1 MATTKLQT
9 RILNKISTWTEWESV
24 KTTFKP
30 LRGEICIVEI
40 PSGTSSTGLTP
51 PATGIKV
58 GDGQHVFG
66 ELPWIQA
73 VAGDVTAWCK
83 ENMADFDKFKA
94 QVAAA
99 VADSEGGLQDAID
112 GLGQRITNLEATVNT
127 GDNSNAKLR
136 QAITAVD
143 GKADANAQNIT
154 GLTSTKADKTQVATD
169 IATAK
174 TAVLGQKDGADFN
187 GTVMGAYD
195 AAATAKDAADAAS
208 EAAGKALTDAKAY
221 TDGKVTDILGKNDDN
236 SNFVGTVKGA
246 YAAAAS
252 AQGKADTN
260 AQDIVD
266 IKQDIVDINALLGGE
281 GNQSVSARLE
291 ALEEASED
299 HAGKIQDNTD
309 AIGAEKER
317 AEGVEAGFETRIATM
332 ENFWKAADDPVGT
345 IDKLSEIVDYISKDT
360 TGAIDMAKDIEA
372 NTKAIEDEVD
382 RAEKAE
388 ADLQDAID
396 ALYGDAVVG
405 TDTLGTVKDLAEEAK
420 QAASDNLNTAKG
432 YTDQEVG
439 KVLGKEG
446 DAATVKT
453 VYGAHAAAAAASAA
467 AATADGKAVAAQGAA
482 DAAQDDA
489 DAANTAISKLLGS
502 SVSEA
507 NGKISTISFAD
518 GKLTATRKDIVMAD
532 MSATEVFIF
541 DCGSATV
548 NAANLTV

>member
-24 KTTFKP
+24 KSTFKP

-40 PSGTSSTGLTP
+40 PSGTSATGLTP

-58 GDGQHVFG
+58 GDGQHFFG

-73 VAGDVTAWCK
+73 IAGDVTAWCK

-112 GLGQRITNLEATVNT
+112 GLGQRVTNLETTVNT

-136 QAITAVD
+136 QAITDVN
-143 GKADANAQNIT
+143 GIVSGHTTELGQLTAN
-154 GLTSTKADKTQVATD
+154 KADKTQVATD

-174 TAVLGQKDGADFN
+174 SAVLGQKDGADFN

-208 EAAGKALTDAKAY
+208 AAAAQALTDAKAY
-221 TDGKVTDILGKNDDN
+221 TDQKATAILGQEGYT
-236 SNFVGTVKGA
+236 GTVKGA
-246 YAAAAS
+246 YEAAAA

-260 AQDIVD
+260 AGDIAD
-266 IKQDIVDINALLGGE
+266 IKQDIVDINNLLGGAD
-281 GNQSVSARLE
+281 GNSVNDRLT
-291 ALEEASED
+291 ALETND
-299 HAGKIQDNTD
+299 GTQDGKIQDNTD
-309 AIGAEKER
+309 AINAEKER

-345 IDKLSEIVDYISKDT
+345 IDKLSEIVDYISRDEQ
-360 TGAIDMAKDIEA
+360 GALDMAADIEA
-372 NTKAIEDEVD
+372 NTKAIAAEVT

-439 KVLGKEG
+439 KVLGAEG

-489 DAANTAISKLLGS
+489 DAANTAIETLLGS
-502 SVSEA
+502 SVAEA

-518 GKLTATRKDIVMAD
+518 GKISATRKDIVMAD

>member
-73 VAGDVTAWCK
+73 IAGDVTAWCK

-187 GTVMGAYD
+187 GTVMGAYE

-252 AQGKADTN
+252 AQGKTDTN

-360 TGAIDMAKDIEA
+360 TGALDMAKNIEA

-396 ALYGDAVVG
+396 ALRGDALA
-405 TDTLGTVKDLAEEAK
+405 TDTLGTVKKAAEDAAK
-420 QAASDNLNTAKG
+420 AASDNLNTAKA
-432 YTDQEVG
+432 YTDQEAG
-439 KVLGKEG
+439 KVLGAEG
-446 DAATVKT
+446 DAATAKT

>member
-246 YAAAAS
+246 YAAATS

-299 HAGKIQDNTD
+299 HAGKIQNNTD

-345 IDKLSEIVDYISKDT
+345 IDKLSEIVDYISKDES
-360 TGAIDMAKDIEA
+360 GAIDMAKDIEA
-372 NTKAIEDEVD
+372 NTKAIEAEVE
-382 RAEKAE
+382 RAGKAE
-388 ADLQDAID
+388 ADLKDAID
-396 ALYGDAVVG
+396 DLRGDALA

-518 GKLTATRKDIVMAD
+518 GKLTATRKEIVMAD

>member
-1 MATTKLQT
+1 MANKLQT

-40 PSGTSSTGLTP
+40 PSGTTATGLTP

-112 GLGQRITNLEATVNT
+112 GLGQRVTNLEATVNT

-136 QAITAVD
+136 QAITDVN
-143 GKADANAQNIT
+143 GIVTGHTTELGQLTAN
-154 GLTSTKADKTQVATD
+154 KADKTQVATD
-169 IATAK
+169 IAAAK
-174 TAVLGQKDGADFN
+174 TSVLGTTDAGADFV
-187 GTVMGAYD
+187 GTVKGAYE

-208 EAAGKALTDAKAY
+208 EAAGKALTDAKSY
-221 TDGKVTDILGKNDDN
+221 TDGQVTNILGKNEDGT
-236 SNFVGTVKGA
+236 NFVGDVKGA
-246 YAAAAS
+246 YAAAAT

-260 AQDIVD
+260 AGEITSIKEDI
-266 IKQDIVDINALLGGE
+266 QEINNLLGGSD
-281 GNQSVSARLE
+281 GNSVNDRLT
-291 ALEEASED
+291 ALETND
-299 HAGKIQDNTD
+299 GLQDGKIKDNAD
-309 AIGAEKER
+309 AIAAEKER
-317 AEGVEAGFETRIATM
+317 AEGVEGDHETRIATM

-345 IDKLSEIVDYISKDT
+345 IDKLSEIVDYISRDES
-360 TGAIDMAKDIEA
+360 GALEMAKDIEA
-372 NTKAIEDEVD
+372 NTKAIEAEVE
-382 RAEKAE
+382 RAGKAE
-388 ADLQDAID
+388 ADLKDAID
-396 ALYGDAVVG
+396 DLRGDALE
-405 TDTLGTVKDLAEEAK
+405 TDTLGTVKGLAEEAK
-420 QAASDNLNTAKG
+420 QAASDNLNTAKAYTDAAKEAVLGEKG
-432 YTDQEVG
+432 YTG
-439 KVLGKEG
+439 
-446 DAATVKT
+446 TVK
-453 VYGAHAAAAAASAA
+453 GAYEA

-482 DAAQDDA
+482 DAAQSAADAAQDDA
-489 DAANTAISKLLGS
+489 DAANTAIEKLLGS

-507 NGKISTISFAD
+507 NGKISTISFAN
-518 GKLTATRKDIVMAD
+518 GELTATRKDIVMAD

-548 NAANLTV
+548 NAENLTI

>member
-30 LRGEICIVEI
+30 MRGEICIVEI

-94 QVAAA
+94 QVELA

-112 GLGQRITNLEATVNT
+112 ALGQRVTNLETTVNT

-136 QAITAVD
+136 QAITDVN
-143 GKADANAQNIT
+143 GVVT
-154 GLTSTKADKTQVATD
+154 GHTTELGQLTTNKADKTQVATD

-174 TAVLGQKDGADFN
+174 SAVLGQKDGADFN
-187 GTVMGAYD
+187 GTVMGAYE

-246 YAAAAS
+246 YAAAEA
-252 AQGKADTN
+252 AQGTANTN
-260 AQDIVD
+260 AGEITAIKEDI
-266 IKQDIVDINALLGGE
+266 QEINEMLGG
-281 GNQSVSARLE
+281 GTDGSSVNDRLE

-345 IDKLSEIVDYISKDT
+345 IDKLSEIVDYISKDE
-360 TGAIDMAKDIEA
+360 TGALDMAKDIEA
-372 NTKAIEDEVD
+372 NTKAIEDEVE

-396 ALYGDAVVG
+396 ALYGDATVG
-405 TDTLGTVKDLAEEAK
+405 TDTLGTVKKAAADAAK
-420 QAASDNLNTAKG
+420 AASDNLDTAKAYTDTAKEAILGEKG
-432 YTDQEVG
+432 YTG
-439 KVLGKEG
+439 
-446 DAATVKT
+446 TVK
-453 VYGAHAAAAAASAA
+453 GAYEAAAAASTA
-467 AATADGKAVAAQGAA
+467 AATADGKAVAAQNAA
-482 DAAQDDA
+482 NDAQDDA
-489 DAANTAISKLLGS
+489 DAANTAIEKLLGS

>member
-1 MATTKLQT
+1 MANKLQT

-40 PSGTSSTGLTP
+40 PAGTASTGLTP

-58 GDGQHVFG
+58 GDGQHFFG

-73 VAGDVTAWCK
+73 LAGDVTAWCK

-94 QVAAA
+94 QVQAAA
-99 VADSEGGLQDAID
+99 GFTGASLDTALKNLQDSID
-112 GLGQRITNLEATVNT
+112 GLNAIVKT
-127 GDNSNAKLR
+127 GDNSNEKLR
-136 QAITAVD
+136 AAISAVEGTVGGHTTELGQLTA
-143 GKADANAQNIT
+143 N
-154 GLTSTKADKTQVATD
+154 KADKTQVATD

-174 TAVLGQKDGADFN
+174 TSVLGTTDAGADFV
-187 GTVMGAYD
+187 GTVKGAYE

-246 YAAAAS
+246 YAAAAA

-260 AQDIVD
+260 AGEITSIKEDI
-266 IKQDIVDINALLGGE
+266 QEINNLLGGSD
-281 GNQSVSARLE
+281 GNSVNDRLT
-291 ALEEASED
+291 ALETNDGEQD
-299 HAGKIQDNTD
+299 GKIKNNAD
-309 AIGAEKER
+309 AIAAEKSR
-317 AEGVEAGFETRIATM
+317 AEGIEANHEGRIATM

-345 IDKLSEIVDYISKDT
+345 IDKLSEIVDYISRDES
-360 TGAIDMAKDIEA
+360 GALDMAKNIEA
-372 NTKAIEDEVD
+372 NAKAIEDEVE

-388 ADLQDAID
+388 ADLKNAID
-396 ALYGDAVVG
+396 GLRGDALE

-420 QAASDNLNTAKG
+420 QAASDNLNTAKAYTDAAKEAVLGEKG
-432 YTDQEVG
+432 YTG
-439 KVLGKEG
+439 
-446 DAATVKT
+446 TVK
-453 VYGAHAAAAAASAA
+453 GAYQAAADASAA
-467 AATADGKAVAAQGAA
+467 AATADGKAVAAQTAA
-482 DAAQDDA
+482 DNAQDSA
-489 DAANTAISKLLGS
+489 DEANTAIAGLLRS

-548 NAANLTV
+548 NAENLTI

>member
-58 GDGQHVFG
+58 GDGQHFFG

-73 VAGDVTAWCK
+73 IAGDVTAWCK

-136 QAITAVD
+136 QAITDVN
-143 GKADANAQNIT
+143 GIVSGHTTELGQ
-154 GLTSTKADKTQVATD
+154 LTAHDLKADKTQVATD

-187 GTVMGAYD
+187 GTVMGAYE

-208 EAAGKALTDAKAY
+208 EAAGKVLTDAKAY

-281 GNQSVSARLE
+281 GNQSVSVRLE

-345 IDKLSEIVDYISKDT
+345 IDKLSEIVDYISRDEQ
-360 TGAIDMAKDIEA
+360 GALDMAADIEA
-372 NTKAIEDEVD
+372 NTKAIEAEVA
-382 RAEKAE
+382 RAGKAE
-388 ADLQDAID
+388 TDLQDAID
-396 ALYGDAVVG
+396 ALRGDALAS
-405 TDTLGTVKDLAEEAK
+405 DTLGTVKDLAEEAK
-420 QAASDNLNTAKG
+420 QAASDNLNTAKAYTDAAKEAVLGEKG
-432 YTDQEVG
+432 YTG
-439 KVLGKEG
+439 
-446 DAATVKT
+446 TVK
-453 VYGAHAAAAAASAA
+453 GAYEAAAAASAA
-467 AATADGKAVAAQGAA
+467 AATADGKAVAAQSAA

-489 DAANTAISKLLGS
+489 EAANTAIETLLGS
-502 SVSEA
+502 SVAEA

-518 GKLTATRKDIVMAD
+518 GKISATRKDIVMAD

>member
-24 KTTFKP
+24 KSTFKP

-112 GLGQRITNLEATVNT
+112 GLGQRVTNLEATVNT

-252 AQGKADTN
+252 AQSKADTN
-260 AQDIVD
+260 AGDIVD

-360 TGAIDMAKDIEA
+360 TGALDMAKDIEA

-396 ALYGDAVVG
+396 ALYGDATVG

-420 QAASDNLNTAKG
+420 QAASDNLNTAKAYTDAAKEAVLGEKG
-432 YTDQEVG
+432 YTG
-439 KVLGKEG
+439 
-446 DAATVKT
+446 TVK
-453 VYGAHAAAAAASAA
+453 GAYEAAAAASAA

-489 DAANTAISKLLGS
+489 DAANTAIEKLLGS

>member
-58 GDGQHVFG
+58 GDGQHFFG

-73 VAGDVTAWCK
+73 IAGDVTAWCK

-136 QAITAVD
+136 QAITDVN
-143 GKADANAQNIT
+143 GIVSGHTTELGQLTAN
-154 GLTSTKADKTQVATD
+154 KADKTQVATD

-187 GTVMGAYD
+187 GTVMGAYE

-208 EAAGKALTDAKAY
+208 EAAGKVLTDAKAY

-281 GNQSVSARLE
+281 GNQSVSVRLE

-345 IDKLSEIVDYISKDT
+345 IDKLSEIVDYISRDEQ
-360 TGAIDMAKDIEA
+360 GALDMAADIEA
-372 NTKAIEDEVD
+372 NTKAIEAEVA
-382 RAEKAE
+382 RAGKAE
-388 ADLQDAID
+388 TDLQDAID
-396 ALYGDAVVG
+396 ALRGDALAS
-405 TDTLGTVKDLAEEAK
+405 DTLGTVKDLAEEAK
-420 QAASDNLNTAKG
+420 QAASDNLNTAKAYTDAAKEAVLGEKG
-432 YTDQEVG
+432 YTG
-439 KVLGKEG
+439 
-446 DAATVKT
+446 TVK
-453 VYGAHAAAAAASAA
+453 GAYEAAAAASAA
-467 AATADGKAVAAQGAA
+467 AATADGKAVAAQSAA

-489 DAANTAISKLLGS
+489 EAANTAIETLLGS
-502 SVSEA
+502 SVAEA

-518 GKLTATRKDIVMAD
+518 GKISATRKDIVMAD

>member
-24 KTTFKP
+24 KSTFKP

-40 PSGTSSTGLTP
+40 PSGTTATGLTP

-58 GDGQHVFG
+58 GDGQHFFG

-73 VAGDVTAWCK
+73 IAGDVTAWCK

-136 QAITAVD
+136 QAITDVN
-143 GKADANAQNIT
+143 GIVSGHTTELGQLTAN
-154 GLTSTKADKTQVATD
+154 KADKTQVATD

-174 TAVLGQKDGADFN
+174 SAVLGQKDGADFN

-208 EAAGKALTDAKAY
+208 AAAAQALTDAKAY

-246 YAAAAS
+246 YAAAAA

-260 AQDIVD
+260 AGEITSIKEDI
-266 IKQDIVDINALLGGE
+266 QEINDMLGGAGE
-281 GNQSVSARLE
+281 QSVSARLE

-345 IDKLSEIVDYISKDT
+345 IDKLSEIVDYISRDEQ
-360 TGAIDMAKDIEA
+360 GALDMAADIEA
-372 NTKAIEDEVD
+372 NAKAIEAEVE
-382 RAEKAE
+382 RAGKAE

-420 QAASDNLNTAKG
+420 QAATDNLNTAKG

-439 KVLGKEG
+439 KVLGTEG
-446 DAATVKT
+446 DAATAKT

-467 AATADGKAVAAQGAA
+467 AATADGKAVAAQTAA

-489 DAANTAISKLLGS
+489 DAANTAIETLLGS
-502 SVSEA
+502 SVAEA

-518 GKLTATRKDIVMAD
+518 GKISATRKDIVMAD

-548 NAANLTV
+548 NAANLTI

>member
-24 KTTFKP
+24 KSTFKP

-40 PSGTSSTGLTP
+40 PSGTASTGLTP

-58 GDGQHVFG
+58 GDGQHFFG

-112 GLGQRITNLEATVNT
+112 GLGQRVTNLEATVNT

-136 QAITAVD
+136 QAITDVN
-143 GKADANAQNIT
+143 GIVTGHTTELGQLTAN
-154 GLTSTKADKTQVATD
+154 KADKTQVATD

-187 GTVMGAYD
+187 GTVMGAYE
-195 AAATAKDAADAAS
+195 AAATAKDAADGASAA
-208 EAAGKALTDAKAY
+208 AAQALTDAKAY

-246 YAAAAS
+246 YAAAAA

-260 AQDIVD
+260 AGDIVD
-266 IKQDIVDINALLGGE
+266 IKQDIVDINNLLGGAGE
-281 GNQSVSARLE
+281 QSVSARLE

-299 HAGKIQDNTD
+299 HAGKIQNNTD

-317 AEGVEAGFETRIATM
+317 AMGVEGNHETRIATM

-360 TGAIDMAKDIEA
+360 TGALDMAKDIEA

-396 ALYGDAVVG
+396 ALRGDALA
-405 TDTLGTVKDLAEEAK
+405 TDTLGTVKGLAEEAK
-420 QAASDNLNTAKG
+420 QAASDNLNTAKAYTDAAKEAVLGEKG
-432 YTDQEVG
+432 YTG
-439 KVLGKEG
+439 
-446 DAATVKT
+446 TVK
-453 VYGAHAAAAAASAA
+453 GAYEAAAAASAA

-489 DAANTAISKLLGS
+489 DAANTAIEKLLGS

-541 DCGSATV
+541 DCGTATV